1 MSDFEVYEE
10 YTDANVNED
19 DVDEVDL
26 NTIRIVRNNPGLW
39 DKSWKKYSNSIEKD
53 VVWESIASV
62 LPVKMTG
69 KYE

>member
-10 YTDANVNED
+10 DSLDANVNED
-19 DVDEVDL
+19 DVDEADL
-26 NTIRIVRNNPGLW
+26 DIIRIVRNNRGLW
-39 DKSWKKYSNSIEKD
+39 DKSCKKYSNSIEKD

-69 KYE
+69 